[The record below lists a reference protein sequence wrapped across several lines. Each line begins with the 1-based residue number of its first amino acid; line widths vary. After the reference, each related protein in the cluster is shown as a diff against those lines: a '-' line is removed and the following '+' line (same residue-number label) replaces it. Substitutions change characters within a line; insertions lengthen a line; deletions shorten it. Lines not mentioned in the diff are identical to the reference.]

1 MNAPPLIRPL
11 RSVLQ
16 GRLFASR
23 STPILFR
30 PSTQMRTNSSLID
43 NYDDY
48 DAVLEGALK
57 ASAEKMAAA
66 AEPEPTDVAA
76 QVVQPAPKKAESSK
90 KAEGSKKAKGSK
102 ISIGQHVPEGKLNPS
117 YHGPRMPRSLE
128 LLYLEPLRR
137 EAEFG
142 VPSCDLQLRSY
153 SVPNLEFFCDF
164 ALRAAYYLK
173 LPAYGPIP
181 LPRLTKRW
189 TVPRSVFVH
198 KKSQEN
204 FERITLRRLIQIRD
218 GNPESVQLWLAFLQ
232 KHAYFGVGM
241 KANVWEFSGLDVAAK
256 MDESAKEL
264 NEVLK
269 DKWQLLGQH
278 KSQKLDEK
286 FKTLEAVQEF
296 LAEQRVLAINGPAAS
311 TPTTPSHETDTPQ
324 PPKVIFSG
332 IQPTGIPH
340 LGNYLGALQQWKRMQ
355 DEASP
360 DTRLIFCIVDLHAI
374 TVRRD
379 RGLLAQY
386 KKEMLAA
393 ILAVGIDPER
403 STIFY
408 QSSVPAHSELQ
419 WILSCTASMG
429 YLSRMTQWKS
439 KMSMAEDQELMD
451 KKVLRKLKHGLF
463 SYPILQ
469 AADILVHRATH
480 VPVGKDQSQH
490 LEFARECVTNFNA
503 AYGGKHLVYPET
515 ILSPQKRVMSLRDP
529 HKKMSK
535 SDPDPSSRILLT
547 DTPSETTTKINRAIT
562 DTIPHISYDPDS
574 RPGVSNLLSLLSH
587 FADAS
592 QTPQDVVDMIN
603 SFDEVTSASEGTRNA
618 AAMKYLKG
626 KLAGRIN
633 DELGGVRERYAAI
646 MGRTE
651 RDGGEYLRE
660 VVEFGGKKARE
671 SAEGTMEIVRAAVE
685 LGI

>member
-30 PSTQMRTNSSLID
+30 PSTQVRTNSSF
-43 NYDDY
+43 
-48 DAVLEGALK
+48 
-57 ASAEKMAAA
+57 
-66 AEPEPTDVAA
+66 
-76 QVVQPAPKKAESSK
+76 
-90 KAEGSKKAKGSK
+90 
-102 ISIGQHVPEGKLNPS
+102 IGQHVPAGKLNPS
-117 YHGPRMPRSLE
+117 YSGPRMPRSLE

-189 TVPRSVFVH
+189 TVPRSTFVH

-256 MDESAKEL
+256 MDESAKEF

-278 KSQKLDEK
+278 KNQKLAEK
-286 FKTLEAVQEF
+286 FKTLEAVQDF
-296 LAEQRVLAINGPAAS
+296 LAEQRDKHFSTSAS
-311 TPTTPSHETDTPQ
+311 TQAPSHETDTTPQ

-360 DTRLIFCIVDLHAI
+360 ETKLIFCIVDLHAI

-439 KMSMAEDQELMD
+439 KMSMSEDQELMD

-503 AYGGKHLVYPET
+503 AYGGKYLVYPET

-587 FADAS
+587 FDPSSPSSS

-603 SFDEVTSASEGTRNA
+603 TSEEVMGASEGTRNA

-633 DELGGVRERYAAI
+633 EELGEVRERYAAL

-671 SAEGTMEIVRAAVE
+671 SAEGTMRIVRGAVE

>member
-16 GRLFASR
+16 GRLVRFCPSYR
-23 STPILFR
+23 TPILFR
-30 PSTQMRTNSSLID
+30 PSTQVRTNSSF
-43 NYDDY
+43 
-48 DAVLEGALK
+48 
-57 ASAEKMAAA
+57 
-66 AEPEPTDVAA
+66 
-76 QVVQPAPKKAESSK
+76 SK
-90 KAEGSKKAKGSK
+90 KAEGSKKVKGSK

-264 NEVLK
+264 NDVLK

-296 LAEQRVLAINGPAAS
+296 LAEQRSCNGNLMRLRSEHFSTSTS

-360 DTRLIFCIVDLHAI
+360 DTKLIFCIVDLHAI

-439 KMSMAEDQELMD
+439 KMSMSEDQELLD

-503 AYGGKHLVYPET
+503 AYGGKYLVYPET

-529 HKKMSK
+529 TKKMSK
-535 SDPDPSSRILLT
+535 SDPDPFSRILLT
-547 DTPSETTTKINRAIT
+547 DTPSETTSKINRAIT

-592 QTPQDVVDMIN
+592 STPQDVVDMIN
-603 SFDEVTSASEGTRNA
+603 SSDEVINASEGTRNA

-633 DELGGVRERYAAI
+633 EELGEVRERYADI

-671 SAEGTMEIVRAAVE
+671 SAEGTMEIVRGAVE